1 MSIQVLRGPSIST
14 DNPVLA
20 EGQPYVDIESNP
32 PKLKIG
38 DGVTNLNSL
47 PYIGA
52 EMASDIYQ
60 DTGIYPPN
68 NPLAFSLGS
77 SSRYADFTYTKT
89 LNVGDSTGTLGIDI
103 NLASGGGQYKDEK
116 YGIKLGDSDICQ
128 LNGLW
133 LYRGCNS
140 NTGNGLYFYYRTGD
154 DNTTTYWDRLYVN
167 SGHLYIQPNIT
178 KTQDTSSV
186 ARTTILD
193 STNFNTYALSLGGG
207 NVSGPVTAR
216 SITSTMA
223 ALSSPYGLNVGETSV
238 IDSDRN
244 GKFTTVTAGQLTI
257 NSVKGIQFL
266 PSSNAGIISARGNS
280 TTTMMAVLSHNPND
294 VCLNALTGELILG
307 EANTDDIVLK
317 KPTYAQAAF
326 VIKSYF
332 EIDTVTYPNL
342 RTNNTATALHINNGS
357 SASSGVVLSGTNQ
370 FRPSGNGNVTLG
382 VGNHRWGQ
390 IYSSAST
397 ISTSDR
403 NMKHDIADI
412 PTDFAKNIVMG
423 LKPVSY
429 KFDDGTSNRT
439 HHGFIAQDIAE
450 LLQSLDIDS
459 QDYAAYIKWQKTEL
473 VENKETH
480 QLEDIDVP
488 GEYEYG
494 LRYEELIA
502 PLVKVV
508 QFQQQEIDT
517 LKTQLNLIT
526 EE

>member
-1 MSIQVLRGPSIST
+1 MSIQILRGPAST
-14 DNPVLA
+14 IDNPILE
-20 EGQPYVDIESNP
+20 EGQLYLVNDTTPN
-32 PKLKIG
+32 KLKVG
-38 DGVTNLNSL
+38 DGQTNLTSL

-60 DTGIYPPN
+60 DTGISPPD

-103 NLASGGGQYKDEK
+103 NLASGGGKYKDEK
-116 YGIKLGDSDICQ
+116 YGIKLGNSDICQ

-133 LYRGCNS
+133 LYQACNS
-140 NTGNGLYFYYRTGD
+140 NTGNGLYFYYSSD
-154 DNTTTYWDRLYVN
+154 DGGRWDRAYVN
-167 SGHLYIQPNIT
+167 SGHIYIQPNIT
-178 KTQDTSSV
+178 KTQDTSTV
-186 ARTTILD
+186 TRTTILD
-193 STNFNTYALSLGGG
+193 STNFNTYALSLSGG

-216 SITSTMA
+216 SITSSMA
-223 ALSSPYGLNVGETSV
+223 ALSSPYGLNVGETNV
-238 IDSDRN
+238 IDSNRN

-266 PSSNAGIISARGNS
+266 PSSNAGIISARGDS
-280 TTTMMAVLSHNPND
+280 TTTMMAVLSHNPKD

-307 EANTDDIVLK
+307 EANTGDIVLK

-326 VIKSYF
+326 VVNSYF
-332 EIDTVTYPNL
+332 EIDTLTYPNL
-342 RTNNTATALHINNGS
+342 RTKNTATALHMNNGS
-357 SASSGVVLSGTNQ
+357 SASSGVVLAGTNQ

-382 VGNHRWGQ
+382 VGTHRWGQ

-517 LKTQLNLIT
+517 LKTQLKLIT